1 MRDQIID
8 SLTNSNKK
16 FYFIT
21 GDLGF
26 KTFDKLKKKIHQRF
40 INIGVAEQN
49 MINVA
54 TGLSVHNEPVITYS
68 IVNFATFRC
77 LEQIR
82 NSICYDNLNIKI
94 ISNGAGY
101 SYGALG
107 FTHHGIE
114 DIGIIKILPNIK
126 ILTPTFSHQL
136 GQIKK
141 FLLNVNC
148 PIYLRLDN
156 KFLKKK
162 RNINYKIHKNTK
174 NIFVSHGTLVDII
187 ENIIEKKNIAKTSS
201 VITPLCIDE
210 FENIIKKNIKKNKRY
225 NFFIFEEHKNDF
237 GLISEYY
244 KILKNY
250 KNINVYIQGIENKN
264 LHTVGDRDFLRRI
277 SKLDFDSL
285 FDFVS
290 KNI

>member
-82 NSICYDNLNIKI
+82 NNVCYDNLNVKI

-136 GQIKK
+136 GKIKK
-141 FLLNVNC
+141 FLLNDNC

-156 KFLKKK
+156 KFLKKR
-162 RNINYKIHKNTK
+162 RNINYKILKNTK

-187 ENIIEKKNIAKTSS
+187 ENIIEKRNIAKTSS
-201 VITPLCIDE
+201 VIAPLCIDE
-210 FENIIKKNIKKNKRY
+210 FENIIKKNVNKNKRY
-225 NFFIFEEHKNDF
+225 NCFIFEEHKNDF

-250 KNINVYIQGIENKN
+250 KNINVYMKGIENKN
-264 LHTVGDRDFLRRI
+264 FHTVGDRDFLRKI
-277 SKLDFDSL
+277 SKLDFNSL
-285 FDFVS
+285 FTFVS
-290 KNI
+290 KNV